1 MVRSYTCKVLE
12 LMDEGV
18 IDPKWLVEAL
28 AGWLSEND
36 MKEFY
41 LGPLSEELGL
51 EEEEET
57 IL

>member
-1 MVRSYTCKVLE
+1 MARSYTCKVLE

-28 AGWLSEND
+28 AAWLSEND

-57 IL
+57 IP

>member
-1 MVRSYTCKVLE
+1 MARSYTCKVLE

-28 AGWLSEND
+28 ASWLSEND

-57 IL
+57 IP